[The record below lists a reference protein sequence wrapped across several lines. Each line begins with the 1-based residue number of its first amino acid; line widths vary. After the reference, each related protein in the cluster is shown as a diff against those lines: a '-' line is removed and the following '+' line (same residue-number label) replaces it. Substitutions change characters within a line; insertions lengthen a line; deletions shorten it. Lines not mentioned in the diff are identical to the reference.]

1 MPEEKK
7 RSSSLDRRETVY
19 LSPSNYQFIITLS
32 QRTGDTKSSLIN
44 SAVKELKNK
53 LEGKK

>member
-19 LSPSNYQFIITLS
+19 LSPSNYKFVNSLS
-32 QRTGDTKSSLIN
+32 ESTKDSKSSIIN
-44 SAVKELKNK
+44 EAVKELKNK